1 MRQTETGRQADS
13 AATAGATNIHATT
26 ANAVATA
33 AATAAIA
40 ATAVTAT
47 AVRLLFWF
55 VRPYQHAW
63 VYVESGSTRNE
74 LDQAMSD
81 MCRLHPKPEAPV
93 CKLCNGPGRR
103 SPAWRT
109 EREREREK
117 RKYVRGWLAM

>member
-1 MRQTETGRQADS
+1 MRQTDRQADRQTVLPLPGLLLS
-13 AATAGATNIHATT
+13 TATAAVTATT

-33 AATAAIA
+33 AVTAAIA

-93 CKLCNGPGRR
+93 CQLCNGPGRR
-103 SPAWRT
+103 SPAW
-109 EREREREK
+109 
-117 RKYVRGWLAM
+117 GIS